1 MIESQASAENNQFTT
16 GSLTAESIANH
27 SEVKVSSAGG
37 GLSTDPTQN
46 IANGFAAGLSALGN
60 INKQDGSTTHSAVG
74 SNINL
79 TTQQGDISTS
89 LSRDTTTANERI
101 DKIEMADL
109 KTRQEMAHVIGEI
122 ANNSITLLVKPKV
135 DEAERQKAE
144 AIAILKNDKHNQAA
158 QQQLDTANEVIK
170 TYGQGGQIQL
180 AVRAVTGVLQGIATG
195 EASQA
200 VVGGVSPYA
209 NYAIKKATTDENNN
223 VNLEANLM
231 AHALLGAIEAYATGN
246 NAAAGAAGAVGG
258 ELAAKVISKQLYQKT
273 PDQLTEAQKQT
284 VSTLSQLA
292 SGLAGGLISDN
303 TAGAISSAEIGKRAV
318 ENNGLLSGQVSDL
331 FRELEAAEKDKQ
343 PIEEIF
349 IKAKALSDKQYK
361 ELTENCTD
369 SAICRYG
376 TEKALEEANQ
386 KAFELVGYFNSKLSN
401 LSYEA
406 QNKFLEFIIDENSK
420 EFNFIEENRTITE
433 KAIVGLVESFIA
445 SQQAQGIKISP
456 KIASFAK
463 KTTLDSPKEYLSKPK
478 QKVNSASVGDIVRT
492 PTSHPGDFIR
502 LKGNQGLKNKYTGEI
517 WEKSETQH
525 SDKEGEWKVGIGKN
539 SPSKTKK

>member
-1 MIESQASAENNQFTT
+1 M
-16 GSLTAESIANH
+16 
-27 SEVKVSSAGG
+27 VG
-37 GLSTDPTQN
+37 GL
-46 IANGFAAGLSALGN
+46 
-60 INKQDGSTTHSAVG
+60 
-74 SNINL
+74 
-79 TTQQGDISTS
+79 
-89 LSRDTTTANERI
+89 
-101 DKIEMADL
+101 
-109 KTRQEMAHVIGEI
+109 
-122 ANNSITLLVKPKV
+122 
-135 DEAERQKAE
+135 
-144 AIAILKNDKHNQAA
+144 
-158 QQQLDTANEVIK
+158 
-170 TYGQGGQIQL
+170 
-180 AVRAVTGVLQGIATG
+180 
-195 EASQA
+195 
-200 VVGGVSPYA
+200 SPYA
-209 NYAIKKATTDENNN
+209 NYAIKKATTDKDGN

-231 AHALLGAIEAYATGN
+231 AHALLGAIEAYTTGN
-246 NAAAGAAGAVGG
+246 NAAAEAAGAVSG
-258 ELAAKVISKQLYQKT
+258 ELAVKIITEKLYQT
-273 PDQLTEAQKQT
+273 NPENLTESQKQT
-284 VSTLSQLA
+284 VSALSQLA
-292 SGLAGGLISDN
+292 SGLAGGLISDS
-303 TAGAISSAEIGKRAV
+303 TAGGINAAEIGKRAV
-318 ENNGLLSGQVSDL
+318 ESNGLLSGQVSDL

-463 KTTLDSPKEYLSKPK
+463 KTTLNSPKEYLSKPK

-492 PTSHPGDFIR
+492 PTSHPGDFNR
-502 LKGNQGLKNKYTGEI
+502 KRDSKGKTIYENKYTGEI
-517 WEKSETQH
+517 WSRSNTVH
-525 SDKEGEWKVGIGKN
+525 SDKSGEWKIGLDGKE
-539 SPSKTKK
+539 PTVSKKFTIGDTDGKIIKKDNK